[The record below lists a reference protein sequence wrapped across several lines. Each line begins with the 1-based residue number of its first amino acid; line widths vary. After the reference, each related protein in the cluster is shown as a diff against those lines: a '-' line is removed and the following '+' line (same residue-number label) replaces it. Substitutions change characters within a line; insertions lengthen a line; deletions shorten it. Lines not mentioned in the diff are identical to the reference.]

1 MIKLKSIKKI
11 YVSEDK
17 KTNALKG
24 VSIDMRKAEF
34 VCILGPSGC
43 GKTTLLNIIGGLD
56 RYSSGDLIIDGKST
70 KNFTDEDWD
79 TYRSRKVGFV
89 FQSYNLISHQTVL
102 ENVETALVISGIGKE
117 ERRKRAIQALVDVG
131 LAEHLRKTPR
141 QLSGGEMQRVAIARA
156 IVNNP
161 QMILADEPTG
171 ALDSENSVKI
181 MELLKK
187 ISKDRLV
194 ITVTHNAEL
203 AEEYATRTIRMKDGE
218 VLSDSAPYKDVSDN
232 KRKDENCK
240 KKNSFM
246 PYGLAAKLSLK
257 NLAGKKVR
265 TVLTS
270 IASSI
275 AVVGIALVLACS
287 NGLNSFIDKI
297 QKDTMSSIPIT
308 VSSSATDLSPQIEAI
323 FGYVSSTA
331 KGENKTDGK
340 DKVFI
345 NHTIKNMW
353 EGEKITNEITQHF
366 LDYLSG
372 QIKGFDGLDTNRV
385 TYDAVKNVSK
395 KVYRQ
400 LAVPVFDGVT
410 KPVNVMET
418 NSAKWSCLPSQEV
431 VYEQYS
437 LVAGK
442 YPTEYNEL
450 LLVVDKT
457 SSISDA
463 VLAYHFFDLSAIVEE
478 GKEYYTFEEILTE
491 NTSLNEYRLILNDDY
506 YYQDGDVFKE
516 NTIDP
521 ATYIQKYHRP
531 DTQVETIKSAL
542 TKVEYI
548 KNVYD
553 SLRCYDQNPYAEDG
567 TTLNHGDTIPL
578 KIVGIIKLKDDTQ
591 YGMLNSP
598 IAYTRALDEKIIEES
613 YKSAVVKAQL
623 LSENKK
629 VVESK
634 ESNIKGRTA
643 FINELSKL
651 GYAELPT
658 EIKFY
663 PKTIKDKDYLLS
675 FLDGYNKNNGEE
687 NPDIKYVDNVGAVIE
702 VVRVIVGGISTILL
716 SLTAIS
722 LIVSAIM
729 IGIITYVSVI
739 ERTKEI
745 GVLRS
750 VGARKKDVVRLF
762 VTETGIIGFISGV
775 CGIIMTLILTLP
787 LNVLMA
793 NVTGVAGFV
802 FLKWWNYIVFV
813 VGAVCLTIIAG
824 LIPSFMASK
833 KDPVKALRSE

>member
-1 MIKLKSIKKI
+1 MIKLKNIKKV
-11 YVSEDK
+11 YVTEDK

-24 VSIDMRKAEF
+24 LSIDMRKAEF

-102 ENVETALVISGIGKE
+102 ENVETALVISGIGRE

-131 LAEHLRKTPR
+131 LSEHLRKTPR

-203 AEEYATRTIRMKDGE
+203 ASEYATRTIKMKDGE
-218 VLSDSAPYKDVSDN
+218 ILSDSAPYKDDSKVKS
-232 KRKDENCK
+232 KESKEK
-240 KKNSFM
+240 TKNSFM
-246 PYGLAAKLSLK
+246 PYNLAAKLSLK
-257 NLAGKKVR
+257 NLAGKKIR
-265 TVLTS
+265 TALTS

-308 VSSSATDLSPQIEAI
+308 VSTSTYDLTPQIEAI

-331 KGENKTDGK
+331 KGENKNEEN

-345 NHTIKNMW
+345 NHTIKNLLQA
-353 EGEKITNEITQHF
+353 EGVTNEITDHF
-366 LDYLSG
+366 LNYL
-372 QIKGFDGLDTNRV
+372 KGIDEKKV

-400 LAVPVFDGVT
+400 LAIPVYSNGAT
-410 KPVNVMET
+410 KPVMVMES
-418 NSAKWSCLPSQEV
+418 NSNSWSCLPSKDV

-437 LVAGK
+437 LVAGN

-450 LLVVDKT
+450 MLVVDKN
-457 SSISDA
+457 SSISDT
-463 VLAYHFFDLSAIVEE
+463 VLAKHLFDLNAIDES
-478 GKEYYTFEEILTE
+478 KEYYTYDEIL
-491 NTSLNEYRLILNDDY
+491 NNVLLNEYRLVLNDDY
-506 YYQDGDVFKE
+506 YYEDGGLYKE
-516 NTIDP
+516 KTVDP
-521 ATYIQKYHRP
+521 ATYIHKYYRP
-531 DTQVETIKSAL
+531 ETKIETIKSSL
-542 TKVEYI
+542 LSVDYI
-548 KNVYD
+548 KSVY
-553 SLRCYDQNPYAEDG
+553 SSIKCYDENPYSDDG
-567 TTLNHGDTIPL
+567 ATLKEMGIPL
-578 KIVGIIKLKDDTQ
+578 KIVGILKLKDDTQ
-591 YGMLNSP
+591 YGMLTSP
-598 IAYTRALDEKIIEES
+598 IAYTRALDEKIIE
-613 YKSAVVKAQL
+613 YSATSKVVQAQL
-623 LSENKK
+623 ASPDKTVTDGKDISGNPSR
-629 VVESK
+629 VS
-634 ESNIKGRTA
+634 
-643 FINELSKL
+643 ELSKL
-651 GYAELPT
+651 GYAKLPT
-658 EIKFY
+658 EVKFY
-663 PKTIKDKDYLLS
+663 PRTIKDKDYLLNY
-675 FLDGYNKNNGEE
+675 LDKYNEINGD

-702 VVRVIVGGISTILL
+702 VVRVIVGGISAILMA
-716 SLTAIS
+716 LTAIS
-722 LIVSAIM
+722 LVVSAIM

-775 CGIIMTLILTLP
+775 CGLILTVILTVP

-793 NVTGVAGFV
+793 NVTGVGGFV
-802 FLKWWNYIVFV
+802 FLRWWNYIAFVF
-813 VGAVCLTIIAG
+813 GAVILTIIAG